1 MKPDKGSKLSEM
13 SIAERA
19 IADGLDLRLVIF
31 GLRVKTLR
39 ERRGLSIRDASAEIG
54 IDKNTL
60 MKMERG
66 EDVRQSIREKVFNF
80 YGMTPINPLAR
91 PLAVEYGKH
100 YALHTPA
107 TSLWY
112 MVKPNIEGQ
121 TAETS
126 PAIQDPK
133 ERLRLGRSGLVSRFY
148 RSFQLRMPEGVL
160 SAGLVELYHRTE
172 IHQWP
177 AEVMIYALRGS
188 VRVQVGDESFVISEG
203 SAGVWDNSIANY
215 YEPATPIG
223 VNGFPAEFLLIDAV

>member
-1 MKPDKGSKLSEM
+1 M
-13 SIAERA
+13 
-19 IADGLDLRLVIF
+19 
-31 GLRVKTLR
+31 
-39 ERRGLSIRDASAEIG
+39 SIRDASTAIG

-66 EDVRQSIREKVFNF
+66 VDVRQSVREKVFHF
-80 YGMTPINPLAR
+80 YGMTPIDPLAR
-91 PLAVEYGKH
+91 PLAVEYGAH

-112 MVKPNIEGQ
+112 MVRPNIEHL
-121 TAETS
+121 TAETT
-126 PAIQDPK
+126 PEIQDAK

-148 RSFQLRMPEGVL
+148 RSFQLRMPDGVL

-177 AEVMIYALRGS
+177 AEVMIYCLRGS
-188 VRVQVGDESFVISEG
+188 VRITVGPESFVITEG
-203 SAGVWDNSIANY
+203 SAGVWDNAIPNY
-215 YEPATPIG
+215 YEPATPVG